1 MPSLTYEQ
9 LNEIQSLY
17 SYNIN
22 ECFIETGTYMG
33 ATIDNIK
40 NYFNNI
46 YTIEL
51 NKDLYLYSKNKFKN
65 IKNIN
70 CLNGSSTDKLQML
83 LQQNNQDTIFFL
95 DGHWSGGETSKGP
108 EDVPLLT
115 ELQIINKYFKN
126 KGIIIIDDLRL
137 FETNNNEDWSDISK
151 KNILSKLDNIKFSLT
166 IPKYDKFIIYI

>member
-1 MPSLTYEQ
+1 MPSLTCEQ

-70 CLNGSSTDKLQML
+70 CLNGNSTDKLQML

-95 DGHWSGGETSKGP
+95 DGHWSGGETSKGQ

>member
-1 MPSLTYEQ
+1 MPSLTCDQ

-70 CLNGSSTDKLQML
+70 CLNGNSTEKLQML
-83 LQQNNQDTIFFL
+83 LQKNNEDTIFFL